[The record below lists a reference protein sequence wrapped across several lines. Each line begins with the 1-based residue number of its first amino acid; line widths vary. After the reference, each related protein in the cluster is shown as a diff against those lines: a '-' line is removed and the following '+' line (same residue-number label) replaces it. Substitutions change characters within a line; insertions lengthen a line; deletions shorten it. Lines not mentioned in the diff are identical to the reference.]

1 MGFDHYGQVIYELLN
16 SFWPFSKKKFTW
28 KGTLTQSSWDMPV
41 LKFQIWAKMWWDAK
55 NQNRPKIEVR
65 IFYAPN
71 VVGQLKGT

>member
-28 KGTLTQSSWDMPV
+28 KGTLTQSSWDM
-41 LKFQIWAKMWWDAK
+41 LGAKIWWDAK
-55 NQNRPKIEVR
+55 NQNRRKIEVC

-71 VVGQLKGT
+71 VVGQVKGT